1 MLAIDYCCLNLI
13 YNCKSKEIP
22 MPTTFTKDEKM
33 ALIAILK
40 YIISTDGVITEREIE
55 DINAVAAQKGFED
68 FNAVFNEVDRSIK
81 SIADL
86 KKLIQKIT
94 DKTNRKKILQYALE
108 ISKADANVNPQ
119 EIEILKFMSK
129 EWKINIRSLIK

>member
-1 MLAIDYCCLNLI
+1 
-13 YNCKSKEIP
+13 

-40 YIISTDGVITEREIE
+40 YIINTDGIITEREIE
-55 DINAVAAQKGFED
+55 DINAVARQRGFED
-68 FNAVFNEVDRSIK
+68 FNAVFNEVDSSIK

-94 DKTNRKKILQYALE
+94 DKANRKKILQYALE

>member
-1 MLAIDYCCLNLI
+1 
-13 YNCKSKEIP
+13 
-22 MPTTFTKDEKM
+22 MPATFTKDEKM

-40 YIISTDGVITEREIE
+40 FIISTDGIITEREIE
-55 DINAVAAQKGFED
+55 DINTVARQRGFED

-81 SIADL
+81 SISDL

-94 DKTNRKKILQYALE
+94 DKANRKKILQYALE